1 MRRQSRRGFLRTA
14 SLTGPAV
21 TLALSSGLPLTPE
34 AGRPEKLLVTKKA
47 TPLDLSPYF
56 TASASDVGLREQA
69 KQLRGESKQD
79 GLIRTPGGP
88 QVFRGLPFLLG
99 PAGVQSKSWLV
110 LSNLQEPWATA
121 AAEITLPPVPGKT
134 SYLCLAGFC
143 DWDANETPPDHVG
156 DAREQV
162 GQRLA
167 QATLVY
173 QDGGSRALS
182 IRRRFEV
189 NAPTTFYGHL
199 CFAAVPHLKD
209 VPRKLT
215 DPLPDAT
222 AWGDLQLGVW
232 YMTYPAGPWAG
243 TPHIWLSA
251 LANPEPERPLKALR
265 FQAASGDLLMI
276 CGATLFHGDENPL
289 RYERRT
295 FYRFTLP
302 EPVVDP
308 DRWKVDVDLG
318 VVTRT
323 STLDFDP
330 AIWLRSPYAG
340 LGERGARP
348 PQNHYHL
355 YAEVVASPEAVLVL
369 SDAQTGKKYAFDAK
383 DAEPPQELPPG
394 GQAAGVEVIEK
405 EKVWLDG
412 RVLDAATG
420 KPTPVRISFRSQD
433 GRYLPP
439 HGHRRDINAGWFQDY
454 GADIKLGDSSFACI
468 DGTFRIE
475 LPVGDVYVE
484 ISKGFEYQSL
494 RRKLRIEAQQQTL
507 DLAIQ
512 RFAHLQ
518 ENGWACADT
527 HVHFLSPSTAILEG
541 QAEGLNL
548 INVLSAQWAE
558 LFTNVGDFS
567 HGPLTSRDGRMIVWV
582 GSENRQHMLGHLSV
596 LGIKGSPVYPL
607 SAAGPEESFEGDPL
621 WNTLAEWADECRKRD
636 GLVVAPH
643 FPYPTGEIAA
653 DIVLGKIDAVEIWP
667 LGNCFNTLRVLD
679 WYRYLNS
686 GYRLPCVGGTD
697 KMGAWTS
704 PGANRGYAYL
714 GQDEFNFDN
723 WAKAVRRGNTFMTS
737 GPLLQLQVEGHAPGA
752 EITLGAGGGTL
763 EVQAEA
769 SSYVD
774 IHSLEIVWNGRVVA
788 SRQESAGA
796 RRLVI
801 NEKVPVTGPGWIAA
815 RCAAQLIPA
824 VAWEF
829 GVQAHTSPVYV
840 RVPGQELFSASDIA
854 YMLTLVEGSEV
865 WVENWAT
872 RPDAAR
878 LAKIRKV
885 FSDAREILH
894 RRLHQHGIPHD

>member
-1 MRRQSRRGFLRTA
+1 MRRQSRRGFLQTA
-14 SLTGPAV
+14 GVFAPAV
-21 TLALSSGLPLTPE
+21 TLAFDAAVPLPNKT
-34 AGRPEKLLVTKKA
+34 GRLETVFATKKS
-47 TPLDLSPYF
+47 TPIDLSRYF
-56 TASASDVGLREQA
+56 TATSSDVGSREQA
-69 KQLRGESKQD
+69 KELKGKSKQD

-99 PAGVQSKSWLV
+99 PAGVRSKSWLV
-110 LSNLQEPWATA
+110 LSNITKPWATA
-121 AAEITLPPVPGKT
+121 GVEIPMPRVLGKT
-134 SYLCLAGFC
+134 GYLCLAAFC
-143 DWDANETPPDHVG
+143 DWDPNETPPDHVE
-156 DAREQV
+156 DAREKV
-162 GQRLA
+162 GQLLA

-173 QDGGSRALS
+173 EDGGSHVLPV
-182 IRRRFEV
+182 RRRFEV

-209 VPRKLT
+209 VPRKIT

-222 AWGDLQLGVW
+222 EWGDLQLGVW
-232 YMTYPAGPWAG
+232 YMTYPAGPWGG

-251 LANPEPERPLKALR
+251 LANPDPERPLKALH
-265 FQAASGDLLMI
+265 FEAASDDLLMI
-276 CGATLFHGDENPL
+276 CGTTLFHGDENPL

-308 DRWKVDVDLG
+308 HRWKVDVDLG

-323 STLDFDP
+323 LTLDFDP
-330 AIWLRSPYAG
+330 AIWLGSPYAG
-340 LGERGARP
+340 LGERSTRS
-348 PQNHYHL
+348 QKNHYL
-355 YAEVVASPEAVLVL
+355 YAEVVASPESVLVL
-369 SDAQTGKKYAFDAK
+369 SDAHTGKKYAFDTIATEQSK
-383 DAEPPQELPPG
+383 ELPQG
-394 GQAAGVEVIEK
+394 RQDAQVEVIEK

-412 RVLDAATG
+412 RVLDAGTG
-420 KPTPVRISFRSQD
+420 KPTAVRISFRSRD
-433 GRYLPP
+433 GRYIPP

-454 GADIKLGDSSFACI
+454 GADVKLGDSSFACI

-475 LPVGDVYVE
+475 LPVGEVYLE
-484 ISKGFEYQSL
+484 MSKGFEYQSL
-494 RRKLRIEAQQQTL
+494 RKKLQIEAQQSTL
-507 DLAIQ
+507 DLEIK
-512 RFAHLQ
+512 RFANLQ
-518 ENGWACADT
+518 DNGWACADT

-541 QAEGLNL
+541 EAEGLNL
-548 INVLSAQWAE
+548 INLLSAQWTE
-558 LFTNVGDFS
+558 LFSNVGDFP

-607 SAAGPEESFEGDPL
+607 SAAGPEESYEGDPL
-621 WNTLAEWADECRKRD
+621 WNTLAEWADECRERE

-667 LGNCFNTLRVLD
+667 QGNYFNTLRVLD
-679 WYRYLNS
+679 WYRYLNA

-714 GQDEFNFDN
+714 GQDEFSFEN

-737 GPLLQLQVEGHAPGA
+737 GPLLQLQVDGHSPGE
-752 EITLGAGGGTL
+752 EITLGAGGGTI
-763 EVQAEA
+763 EVHAEA

-774 IHSLEIVWNGRVVA
+774 IHSLEIVFNGRVVA
-788 SRQESAGA
+788 SHEEATGT
-796 RRLVI
+796 RRIAL
-801 NEKVPVTGPGWIAA
+801 NEKIQVSGVGWIAA
-815 RCAAQLIPA
+815 RCAARLMPS

-840 RVPGQELFSASDIA
+840 RIPGEELFSAPDIA

-865 WVENWAT
+865 WVKNWAT

-878 LAKIRKV
+878 LARIRKV
-885 FSDAREILH
+885 FSDARDILH
-894 RRLHQHGIPHD
+894 RRMHQHGIHHD